1 MIKFY
6 PRNKVG
12 TNTDILKHEPF
23 IKKKK
28 KKENQEL
35 VLVGLVFLS
44 SLTTVTGQK
53 KKRITGY
60 HWLCVFE
67 ITRDKLFF

>member
-28 KKENQEL
+28 KGKSR
-35 VLVGLVFLS
+35 VSFGGPCFFKFLNDCNR
-44 SLTTVTGQK
+44 TK

>member
-23 IKKKK
+23 IKKK

-53 KKRITGY
+53 KKGSLATTGSVS
-60 HWLCVFE
+60 L
-67 ITRDKLFF
+67 K